1 MRRFIA
7 RRGHPVEIRT
17 DNGGS
22 FVSAE
27 KELRQE
33 IMKWNQETIHNY
45 LLQQSVKWI
54 FNPPFASH
62 HGGVWE
68 RCIRTARKILNA
80 LLKEQTLDDE
90 NLFTFMCE
98 VEAIMNGRPITKLSD
113 DPKDLSTLSPS
124 HLLLLRESNNLPPGV
139 FIREDVYSRRRWKQ
153 VQYMSNQFWCRWLRE
168 YLPSLQERHKWTKSK
183 KNVSIGDLVLLT
195 DYNVPRG
202 QWPKGV
208 IQETYPDKHGM
219 VRKVCVRT
227 NNGLFERDVRKICVL
242 ESVNDKI

>member
-1 MRRFIA
+1 
-7 RRGHPVEIRT
+7 
-17 DNGGS
+17 
-22 FVSAE
+22 
-27 KELRQE
+27 
-33 IMKWNQETIHNY
+33 
-45 LLQQSVKWI
+45 
-54 FNPPFASH
+54 
-62 HGGVWE
+62 
-68 RCIRTARKILNA
+68 
-80 LLKEQTLDDE
+80 
-90 NLFTFMCE
+90 MCE

-113 DPKDLSTLSPS
+113 DPKDLSPS

-227 NNGLFERDVRKICVL
+227 NNGLFERDIRKICVL